1 MKDKELLEINI
12 NTAVKYGIQ
21 DKYMVEYI
29 TSSCVM
35 SREDALDLYEHANMK
50 CCDTVRLYKVNSA
63 EDIELV
69 EEKP

>member
-12 NTAVKYGIQ
+12 NTADKYGIQ
-21 DKYMVEYI
+21 DKCMVEYI

-50 CCDTVRLYKVNSA
+50 CCDTVRL
-63 EDIELV
+63 
-69 EEKP
+69 

>member
-12 NTAVKYGIQ
+12 NTADKYGIQ

-35 SREDALDLYEHANMK
+35 NKQQALDEYNHANMK
-50 CCDTVRLYKVNSA
+50 CCDAVRLYKVNSA
-63 EDIELV
+63 EDVELI
-69 EEKP
+69 EEK